1 MKIKEI
7 LSHCAV
13 LQNGTLYLGCCR
25 LNFGDPIVE
34 KVKVLQ
40 DNGYVF
46 KLKEISI
53 FGEESFFCD
62 KLNLSYKTDYY
73 GDSHLHYTT

>member
-7 LSHCAV
+7 LSHCVV
-13 LQNGTLYLGCCR
+13 LQNGALYLGCCR
-25 LNFGDPIVE
+25 SNFEDPIVE
-34 KVKVLQ
+34 KVRFLQ

-62 KLNLSYKTDYY
+62 KLNLSYQTDYY
-73 GDSHLHYTT
+73 GDSHLHYTG